1 VLTTK
6 ALVVPS
12 LIAVAAAV
20 TIPLTDVAS
29 NTALGEHGR
38 PVVEGLAELGWRSL
52 GAGIYWVPTGLIA
65 LAVTAGC
72 GAEPDGRGHRG
83 RRRSRR
89 GYWPYC

>member
-52 GAGIYWVPTGLIA
+52 GAGIY
-65 LAVTAGC
+65 
-72 GAEPDGRGHRG
+72 
-83 RRRSRR
+83 
-89 GYWPYC
+89 